1 LSCMFNLPALNH
13 ACRNLNT
20 GIGNGLMPIPSEGVS
35 DESGTVSASN
45 TGEDPVKVEG
55 SGGDDAVD
63 VGMDQLGGSKE
74 DLGRSLADEWERE
87 QM

>member
-1 LSCMFNLPALNH
+1 MFNLPALNH

-20 GIGNGLMPIPSEGVS
+20 GIGNGLMPIPSEGVP
-35 DESGTVSASN
+35 DESGAVSASN
-45 TGEDPVKVEG
+45 TGEDHVKVEG
-55 SGGDDAVD
+55 SGCDAVD

>member
-1 LSCMFNLPALNH
+1 
-13 ACRNLNT
+13 
-20 GIGNGLMPIPSEGVS
+20 MPIPSEGVS